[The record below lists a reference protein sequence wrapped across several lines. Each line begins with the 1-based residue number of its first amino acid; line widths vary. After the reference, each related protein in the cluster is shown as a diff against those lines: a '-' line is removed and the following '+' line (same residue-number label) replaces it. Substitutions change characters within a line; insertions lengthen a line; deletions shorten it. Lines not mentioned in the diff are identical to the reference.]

1 MTVDPERMAEIAHE
15 TYVGAVHERFGDS
28 GPRSLR
34 TMLLTIRKLYE
45 NVAPERLDGTLVVV
59 CPVSENAADCGS
71 APEPGTGGPVAQ
83 TVVTKLE
90 HLAPALEPGE
100 RPTNKV
106 LEIMDGGR
114 FRLLLDVAAPD
125 YRALSEHSIVYVIDE
140 SGERFHVA
148 GEIREVVN
156 PTRGAH
162 ASVYAIPTFRALEDA
177 LQDYRFR
184 FARYCAC
191 PILAEVWESDARLV
205 FKNQP
210 EATMRQSMTQFLRVT
225 LSGGATVAEEQN
237 VDASHPVDIRVT
249 WQLGWRIA
257 LLEIK
262 WIGDSRTR
270 TGRLL
275 KYRDK
280 RANTGAQQLAEYLEA
295 QASQTPMHYRTG
307 YLVVFDGRRR
317 GLRPDTEALTVAN
330 AKFFAAKS
338 VVYDPPLQELRTDF
352 AMPVR
357 MFMEPNQA
365 KCIPS

>member
-28 GPRSLR
+28 GPTSLR
-34 TMLLTIRKLYE
+34 RMLATIRKFYE
-45 NVAPERLDGTLVVV
+45 NVPPERLDGTLVVV
-59 CPVSENAADCGS
+59 CPVSEAAADHGS
-71 APEPGTGGPVAQ
+71 VPGAGTGSPVAE

-90 HLAPALEPGE
+90 RLAPVLEPRD
-100 RPTNKV
+100 RPTVKV

-114 FRLLLDVAAPD
+114 FRLLPDVAVPD
-125 YRALSEHSIVYVIDE
+125 YRALSKHSIVYVMDG
-140 SGERFHVA
+140 SGERFHIA
-148 GEIREVVN
+148 GDVREIVN
-156 PTRGAH
+156 PTRGVH

-184 FARYCAC
+184 FVRYSAC
-191 PILAEVWESDARLV
+191 PILAEVWESDARLI

-210 EATMRQSMTQFLRVT
+210 EATMRQSMAQFLRVT

-237 VDASHPVDIRVT
+237 VDESHPVDIRVT
-249 WQLGWRIA
+249 WQLGWRVA

-262 WIGDSRTR
+262 WMGDSRTR

-275 KYRDK
+275 KYRDS
-280 RANTGAQQLAEYLEA
+280 RANAGAQQLAEYLEA
-295 QASQTPMHYRTG
+295 QAVQTPMHYRTG
-307 YLVVFDGRRR
+307 YLVVLDGRRR
-317 GLRPDTEALTVAN
+317 GLRPDTEALTLSN
-330 AKFFAAKS
+330 ARYYAAKS
-338 VVYDPPLQELRTDF
+338 VVYEPRFPALRTDF